1 MGGILYISN
10 NNSIIRIDKTSVLL
24 ATLINVQRCKKVKG
38 GAKTLS
44 YTFKMQILSFLMSSP
59 HIFTILFLRKS
70 FWTTTINT
78 FFIFYSPFL
87 TFCH

>member
-44 YTFKMQILSFLMSSP
+44 YTFKM
-59 HIFTILFLRKS
+59 
-70 FWTTTINT
+70 
-78 FFIFYSPFL
+78 
-87 TFCH
+87 